1 MPEPEF
7 QPDIV
12 ALLCDADFK
21 QRPDTR
27 TWSHRDGRPFS
38 KEEQARVFRA
48 TRAELEE
55 VREQIARYRKYV
67 LERTEATE
75 TLQCFLAPFM
85 QQLTQKDLGNATQLM
100 SRTNGPSSIVC
111 SPSFSTQS
119 VPSLPTPS
127 DSP

>member
-7 QPDIV
+7 RTDIV

-21 QRPDTR
+21 QRPDTH
-27 TWSHRDGRPFS
+27 TWTHRDGRPFS

-67 LERTEATE
+67 QEKTEAAE
-75 TLQCFLAPFM
+75 TMQHFLAPFM

-100 SRTNGPSSIVC
+100 RKDERTEFDRLFALLFEPERPFAANT
-111 SPSFSTQS
+111 F
-119 VPSLPTPS
+119 
-127 DSP
+127 